1 MLAACGG
8 ATASPAGAAAAA
20 PQPPVHPLA
29 ALAGQRLLIL
39 PVRYLS
45 ATDSLGWGAQAGQPV
60 QYLRE
65 LDREIAAAL
74 ERRGLGSNWMLA
86 ERIIEVAR
94 RNRSMV
100 ADPAMLAAE
109 RFRSGRLTTGSMV
122 ADPLA
127 SQLRS
132 LTALA
137 DARLALLPV
146 ELRLEPHPAGA
157 RPVLRVVL
165 VDTRTSMIRFAGE
178 IEGDPSAALP
188 PTLRAAIAERV
199 ADLFAAP

>member
-8 ATASPAGAAAAA
+8 AAASSSDAAAA
-20 PQPPVHPLA
+20 PPPQTHPLA

-45 ATDSLGWGAQAGQPV
+45 ATDSLGWGSQAGQAVP
-60 QYLRE
+60 YLRE

-100 ADPAMLAAE
+100 ADPATLAAE

-178 IEGDPSAALP
+178 IEGEPSAALP
-188 PTLRAAIAERV
+188 PSLRSTLAERV

>member
-1 MLAACGG
+1 MSASDSAGWSEQAG
-8 ATASPAGAAAAA
+8 ATVP
-20 PQPPVHPLA
+20 
-29 ALAGQRLLIL
+29 
-39 PVRYLS
+39 
-45 ATDSLGWGAQAGQPV
+45 
-60 QYLRE
+60 YLRE

-74 ERRGLGSNWMLA
+74 ERRGLGSNWVLA
-86 ERIIEVAR
+86 DRIIDVAR

-109 RFRSGRLTTGSMV
+109 RFRGGRLTVGSMV

-137 DARLALLPV
+137 DARLALMPV
-146 ELRLEPHPAGA
+146 ELRLEAHPAGA

-178 IEGDPSAALP
+178 LEGEPSAALP
-188 PTLRAAIAERV
+188 PTLRSTMAERV